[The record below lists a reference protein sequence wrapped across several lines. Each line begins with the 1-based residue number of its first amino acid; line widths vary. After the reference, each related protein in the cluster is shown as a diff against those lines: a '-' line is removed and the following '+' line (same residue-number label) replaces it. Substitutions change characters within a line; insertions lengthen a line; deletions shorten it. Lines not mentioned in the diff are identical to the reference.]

1 MREQKPQ
8 EHIPEDT
15 SSNDKERETTS
26 KNTEQ
31 ATSNQ
36 ADDMSY
42 DDVAEQALFHW
53 DRFSR
58 LGNLDDLEKVIGYSI
73 RGLDLIPEGGPD
85 TIRWLGFLV
94 KCHDARYLR
103 LKDLDDLEKSIAWC
117 IRRMEVTPKNDVSL
131 LSQLKDM
138 VLLYKARY
146 QRLRRAHDLEKMLE
160 YSSRLLA
167 YTPEGHPSLPEVHDR
182 VGESYIYRYEW
193 NNCEADLKQGI
204 RYRSFALELTP
215 DGDECLPYRC
225 AAVAE
230 AYLHLYRRIG
240 NMADLKKGIEDYTHA
255 LELTPDDNPVMAHW
269 LASLGRAYS
278 DQYERMEDMD
288 AFSRSIDQTSR
299 AIELT
304 PDGHPGLGD
313 CHEIL
318 SRLYHHRFRRLGDAT
333 DLSISME
340 HISRA
345 LKFTP
350 DGSQQLSDRFSFLGG
365 LYLELYQARGDH
377 QDLDRS
383 IKLMTHAIS
392 FAPEDHH
399 PARAFLY
406 FSLGTPHGDRY
417 RRTGNLADL
426 EKAIEYHD
434 HAAELTPKGHT
445 LLPVRYVA
453 LSMALADRYR
463 RMGDP
468 VDLGRAISFIM
479 SVLDLTPDNHPSF
492 PEQCTSLGQLYI
504 EQFRRFGH
512 ISDID
517 KAIEYRS
524 RALKLTPSDNKRLN
538 VMLSNLGLCYIY
550 RCESSGD
557 IADVEKAIEHNSRAL
572 ELTPD
577 GHIGRPGVCIFLGI
591 SYRNRYQLMGDIAD
605 LEKSIEYTSHALTLT
620 PDGHIELPFRHYL
633 MAASRHQQYQ
643 HTGDPSHLEV
653 CLVSFRR
660 SSKLSVAPPRIVFNN
675 ALDWA
680 RLASRHTYLHPIE
693 AFRAAMELLPHFT
706 WLGATASQRYYD
718 VTMMDNL
725 AVRAAAVAIR
735 SSEYATCLEW
745 LEHGRCLVWNQAL
758 TLRSPQAILEKS
770 HPELAAQLYDVSQQ
784 LHCNENP
791 KYRYDLAKK
800 YSDLLTQARL
810 LPGFED
816 FLQPTKAAG
825 LLKAARHGP
834 VVVVNCFRNDCDA
847 LVIMPGQDDIGHVAL
862 PNYTEAKARHARS
875 EIEQLVCNKGLRERG
890 FMLKG
895 GRARVQEPDPDVGL
909 VLADLWND
917 VIKPVL
923 EHLGYLTNDVTG
935 QLPHITW
942 CPTGALT
949 FLPLH
954 AAGDYDQP
962 RSKVFDYVVSS
973 YTPTLT
979 ALLTSA
985 PTMPHRVPRV
995 LAIGQTATSGYSQ
1008 LPGTTR
1014 ELASIRTHT
1023 RDRAE
1028 YSQLT
1033 GRKATPKAVLKAM
1046 ENHDWVHLACHA
1058 HQNVTD
1064 PTKSGFFLHG
1074 GRLDF
1079 AEITRRSFRSKGLA
1093 FLSACQTATG
1103 DERLPDEAAHLA
1115 SGMLMAGYPSV
1126 IATMWSVMDE
1136 DAPMVADMVYSE
1148 LMKDGKVGGG
1158 EAGRALHN
1166 AVARLREKVGER
1178 NIARWVP
1185 YIHIG
1190 S

>member
-53 DRFSR
+53 
-58 LGNLDDLEKVIGYSI
+58 
-73 RGLDLIPEGGPD
+73 
-85 TIRWLGFLV
+85 TV

-182 VGESYIYRYEW
+182 AGE
-193 NNCEADLKQGI
+193 
-204 RYRSFALELTP
+204 YRSFALELTP

-269 LASLGRAYS
+269 LASLG
-278 DQYERMEDMD
+278 EH
-288 AFSRSIDQTSR
+288 T
-299 AIELT
+299 AINMNGWKT
-304 PDGHPGLGD
+304 WMPSPGLGD

-406 FSLGTPHGDRY
+406 FSLGTPHSDRTVEQETWLTWRKRSSTTIMQRSSLPKATPSCQSGMLLY
-417 RRTGNLADL
+417 QCTCGPLPAD
-426 EKAIEYHD
+426 
-434 HAAELTPKGHT
+434 G
-445 LLPVRYVA
+445 R
-453 LSMALADRYR
+453 
-463 RMGDP
+463 P

-557 IADVEKAIEHNSRAL
+557 ITDVEKAIEHNSRAL
-572 ELTPD
+572 ELTRWS
-577 GHIGRPGVCIFLGI
+577 HRPT
-591 SYRNRYQLMGDIAD
+591 RDIAD
-605 LEKSIEYTSHALTLT
+605 LEKAIEYTSHALTLT

-735 SSEYATCLEW
+735 SSEYATGLEW

-875 EIEQLVCNKGLRERG
+875 EIEQLVTRSGRG
-890 FMLKG
+890 TG
-895 GRARVQEPDPDVGL
+895 VS
-909 VLADLWND
+909 DLWND

-1058 HQNVTD
+1058 HQNEQ
-1064 PTKSGFFLHG
+1064 G
-1074 GRLDF
+1074 
-1079 AEITRRSFRSKGLA
+1079 
-1093 FLSACQTATG
+1093 TG
-1103 DERLPDEAAHLA
+1103 VPVGLPDGDWGREAAGR
-1115 SGMLMAGYPSV
+1115 SGPSCVWDADGGYPSV

-1148 LMKDGKVGGG
+1148 LMKDG
-1158 EAGRALHN
+1158 R
-1166 AVARLREKVGER
+1166 
-1178 NIARWVP
+1178 
-1185 YIHIG
+1185 
-1190 S
+1190 